1 MYRTIRKA
9 TILLIFTS
17 AVWVILR
24 IFLPIAMPFL
34 LGGALAL
41 AAEPLVSALNR
52 HLKLPRSAAAALGVS
67 AAFLFV
73 AMLVLLLGA
82 VILREL
88 GVIAGLLPN
97 LEETARSGI
106 STVSGWLLG
115 LIARLPLS
123 IRDILTRNVN
133 EFLSGSSRM
142 LDDAFRYLLNLAGGA
157 LKSVP
162 DSALVLGT
170 GLISS
175 FMISAKLPR
184 IRARLALWLQKERLR
199 PLLDALRA
207 MKTALLGWLRAQ
219 FRLMLVTFGI
229 LVPGLAL
236 LRIPLAPVWAG
247 LISLVDAFPVLGTG
261 TVLLPW
267 SLLCFLQKDTARAI
281 GLLGIY
287 VSVSLTRSLLEPRL
301 LGKHLGLDPL
311 ATLFALYA
319 GYKFSG
325 LAGMLL
331 APLLTVA
338 ALQLVR
344 LNPRESR

>member
-1 MYRTIRKA
+1 MYRTIRKV

-17 AVWVILR
+17 TVWVILR

-34 LGGALAL
+34 LGAALAI
-41 AAEPLVSALNR
+41 AAEPMVSFLIR
-52 HLKLPRSAAAALGVS
+52 HLRLPRGAAAALGVS
-67 AAFLFV
+67 AATVFFT
-73 AMLVLLLGA
+73 MLILLLGA

-106 STVSGWLLG
+106 STLSGWLLE

-123 IRDILTRNVN
+123 LRDILTRNVN
-133 EFLSGSSRM
+133 EFLSGSSQM

-162 DSALVLGT
+162 DSALILGT

-184 IRARLALWLQKERLR
+184 LRQRLALWLRRERLR
-199 PLLDALRA
+199 PILDALQA

-219 FRLMLVTFGI
+219 LRLMTVTFGI
-229 LVPGLAL
+229 LALGFLL
-236 LRIPLAPVWAG
+236 LRIPLALLWAG
-247 LISLVDAFPVLGTG
+247 LICLVDAFPVLGTG

-267 SLLCFLQKDTARAI
+267 SLLCFLLKYTARAV

-287 VSVSLTRSLLEPRL
+287 VSVSLTRSLLEPKI

-311 ATLFALYA
+311 ATLIALYA
-319 GYKFSG
+319 GYKLSG
-325 LAGMLL
+325 LPGMLL

-338 ALQLVR
+338 ALQLIR
-344 LNPRESR
+344 LKPGEAR